1 MQVVKAKHQI
11 KHSPDLSEFRRKYPL
26 TVAGLAHLANREAW
40 LHSIWQLDER
50 LRMVLENGTL
60 QGQEDEEVLVKRNP
74 PSHLSVEGE
83 FEIIYAGTLGLFHAA
98 VMASCYKRCVLVF
111 DENIAGKTHLDW
123 NISDEELLEFDRAG
137 LLTKDEIETI
147 VVNRYRSG
155 FVKFHDANSNLK
167 APPLWV
173 DKVLNVAL
181 DADELLSLAK
191 SKIKRSE
198 TNSLVIDGLR
208 FIRAYVTKEKV
219 FVETEDKKTKQHKL
233 FAARLYVDAT
243 GTNSPLA
250 HQFSNGK
257 SITHICPGVGTVAKG
272 FVRGREKDEV
282 DFNVGEILVSTE
294 DASDNRQLMWK
305 GFAGS
310 KARDEYATYLSFY
323 DAVDSPAD
331 KSILN
336 LFERYF
342 ESLHTYKRR
351 GTQWRVV
358 KPVFDFTPCI
368 HHQSWSNRK
377 QTADDRVLLI
387 GNMTALSN
395 PLTHNGFGSQI
406 GNLKHLTHL
415 TELAIKADMLD
426 ACALSEINADK
437 NGAAQMS
444 SIAIL
449 MRPLEKNKPS
459 VVNETM
465 NAVMTALHSL
475 DERVRREFFQDKMTF
490 DSLKNLLKETMKIHP
505 KIFSRI
511 REHLGTKGSIM
522 ALAKIAESLI
532 TERRAKKAKSD
543 SLTQHEN
550 AKKEFEHYVKLYKTK

>member
-1 MQVVKAKHQI
+1 MRVITTKHHT
-11 KHSPDLSEFRRKYPL
+11 KKSPDLSEFRRKYPL
-26 TVAGLAHLANREAW
+26 TVTGLAHLANREAW
-40 LHSIWQLDER
+40 LHNMWQRDER
-50 LRMVLENGTL
+50 LRLILENGTV
-60 QGQEDEEVLVKRNP
+60 QGQSEEVLVRGNP

-83 FEIIYAGTLGLFHAA
+83 FEVIYAGGTLGLFHAA
-98 VMASCYKRCVLVF
+98 VLSSCHKRSVLVF
-111 DENIAGKTHLDW
+111 DENVVGKTNHDW
-123 NISDEELLEFDRAG
+123 NISDEELSGFDRAG
-137 LLTKDEIETI
+137 LFTKDELETV

-191 SKIKRSE
+191 GKLKKSE
-198 TNSLVIDGLR
+198 TDSLMIDGLR

-219 FVETEDKKTKQHKL
+219 FVETQDTKTKQHKL
-233 FAARLYVDAT
+233 FAAHLFVDTT

-250 HQFSNGK
+250 HQFNSGK
-257 SITHICPGVGTVAKG
+257 SITHICPCVGTVAKG

-323 DAVDSPAD
+323 DAVDSTAD
-331 KSILN
+331 KSLLN

-342 ESLHTYKRR
+342 ESLHTYKRQ
-351 GTQWRVV
+351 GAQWRVV
-358 KPVFDFTPCI
+358 KPVFDFAPYI
-368 HHQSWSNRK
+368 NHQSWSNRK
-377 QTADDRVLLI
+377 QAADDRVMLI
-387 GNMTALSN
+387 GNVTTLSN
-395 PLTHNGFGSQI
+395 PLTHDGFGSQI
-406 GNLKHLTHL
+406 GNLKRLTHL

-426 ACALSEINADK
+426 ANALSQINADK
-437 NGAAQMS
+437 NGVAGLS
-444 SIAIL
+444 SPEL
-449 MRPLEKNKPS
+449 MRPLTKNKPS

-475 DERVRREFFQDKMTF
+475 DERIRREFFQDRMSF
-490 DSLKNLLKETMKIHP
+490 DSFKNLLKETMKVHP

-511 REHLGTKGSIM
+511 REHLGMKGSLM
-522 ALAKIAESLI
+522 AIASIGESVLK
-532 TERRAKKAKSD
+532 ERRAKKVKVN
-543 SLTQHEN
+543 SLSQHEN
-550 AKKEFEHYVKLYKTK
+550 AKKQLDHYIKLYKAE